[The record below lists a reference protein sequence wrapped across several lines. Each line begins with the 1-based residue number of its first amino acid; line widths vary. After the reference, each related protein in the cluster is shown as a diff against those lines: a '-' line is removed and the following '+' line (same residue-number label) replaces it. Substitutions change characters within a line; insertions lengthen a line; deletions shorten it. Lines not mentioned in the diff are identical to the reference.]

1 MTHHPVKWYR
11 DDRDDRDD
19 EDRDGSKRFLN
30 FFIKTWLSLHHSK
43 KGLLVKEDFLSHSG
57 KKRAT
62 VQKQSSRGVL

>member
-1 MTHHPVKWYR
+1 MTHYPAKWYR

-19 EDRDGSKRFLN
+19 EDRDGSKRFPN
-30 FFIKTWLSLHHSK
+30 FLIKTWLSLHHSK
-43 KGLLVKEDFLSHSG
+43 KGLLFLSHSG